1 MEMPCRSAVYLS
13 FLFLKAPPDRFYSL
27 PLLPQGPDRPI
38 PGTLQGTYRQVVL
51 LKASSD
57 DPVVSFRR
65 QCGLTAQRF
74 SHESERAAF
83 SMFIFLRSIS
93 AQFPINAK
101 AARFR

>member
-51 LKASSD
+51 FKTSLD
-57 DPVVSFRR
+57 DPVIGFGRQRR
-65 QCGLTAQRF
+65 V
-74 SHESERAAF
+74 AAP
-83 SMFIFLRSIS
+83 S
-93 AQFPINAK
+93 AMTYAMTEASLPSAPRTV
-101 AARFR
+101 ASSLV